1 MEFIKPGIN
10 INFIGH
16 RMIAVCISL
25 AVIAISIISLIM
37 HGGPNYGVDFEGGT
51 QIQVKLVQD
60 MNIED
65 LRKFVD
71 ELNLGSAS
79 VQRLGPKGTKDYIIK
94 FKISTSEM
102 EGLQDKISQ
111 RATEKYGKEALE
123 ISQVVM
129 VGPKVSGEMRQ
140 KGFWAIIM
148 AMIGILIYVTWR
160 FEIKYASGAIL
171 ALVHDVVITL
181 GIFSILSKEITLPI
195 IAAFLTIIGYSLN
208 DTIIVFDRI
217 RENLRQR
224 RKEGFDQIIN
234 SSINQTLSRTILT
247 SGTTMLVVLSLYL
260 FGGYGDIHEFSFAL
274 IIGVLVG
281 TYSSIYVA
289 SPTLIF
295 WENRITPLFEK
306 AKSR

>member
-65 LRKFVD
+65 LRKLVD